1 MGPYRLY
8 AVYEPP
14 EDSESLVI
22 STERYK
28 AFSTLGTYPHPP
40 TPPQVYEVCA
50 QDKRCI
56 VPHEEGLIWHGAG
69 VFCLTVGL
77 EFVK

>member
-28 AFSTLGTYPHPP
+28 AFSTLGTYPP
-40 TPPQVYEVCA
+40 PPQVYEVCA